1 VSKQLHDTEHAV
13 NTHLTD
19 ETIAHWYALRTRSR
33 HEKRVRD
40 GLVGRPS
47 VEVFLPLYQRW
58 SWWGDRMKQI
68 EEPLF
73 PGYCFAQFRY
83 TDRVAVLRAF
93 GVVDLV
99 CPGARPEWIPE
110 CEIDA
115 IRVLVESK
123 LRYDPHPFLTEGA
136 EVEVIRGPLCGT
148 RGLLVRKDRAM
159 RVVLSVNLI
168 RQAVAVEVPGADVVP
183 V

>member
-1 VSKQLHDTEHAV
+1 VSESVHDTEHVAG
-13 NTHLTD
+13 THPGD
-19 ETIAHWYALRTRSR
+19 ETSARWYALRTRSR

-40 GLVGRPS
+40 GLAGRPS
-47 VEVFLPLYQRW
+47 VEVFLPLYPRW

-68 EEPLF
+68 EAPLF

-83 TDRVAVLRAF
+83 ADRLAVLKAF
-93 GVVDLV
+93 GVIDLV

-110 CEIDA
+110 AEIDA
-115 IRVLVESK
+115 IRALMESK
-123 LRYDPHPFLTEGA
+123 LRYDPHPFLNEGA

-148 RGLLVRKDRAM
+148 RGLLVRKDRAV
-159 RVVLSVNLI
+159 RVVLAVNLI
-168 RQAVAVEVPGADVVP
+168 RQAVAVEVPAADVVP